1 MTSPSS
7 PTDLDD
13 VFQAMAQDSP
23 VRPTAAAK
31 RTHSAMLGEVSDGED
46 NTDAPPADTS
56 TTPATVNQNVV
67 AATMR
72 YVERKRL
79 RGEQKTDVEVFLN
92 DPPSVREAK
101 SYVQSLHIENMINKI
116 IVATPPWTPSDD
128 LLKNI
133 YSYATAILLST
144 KLCAYKGN
152 TPKNILHTILKKHR
166 FDLPPGIEHDAAKWG
181 KVKAAVQG
189 AFTQLRSKFKKS
201 IGASFKAQKK
211 AKKSAPKSQQQNIF
225 DLTQAMVEGTQCEVN
240 ILLCARVS
248 FMRKSFLKNSSSKFW
263 DTVDEDLAKIRKK
276 ANGDSKQIIRAF
288 RHILKM
294 DRETHGVDNY
304 TIADVV
310 DTFQQDVDNVVDAT
324 AATTVPGENEEEDDD
339 EDEDEE

>member
-116 IVATPPWTPSDD
+116 IVATLPGRHRM
-128 LLKNI
+128 I
-133 YSYATAILLST
+133 CFYATAILLST

-304 TIADVV
+304 TDVV